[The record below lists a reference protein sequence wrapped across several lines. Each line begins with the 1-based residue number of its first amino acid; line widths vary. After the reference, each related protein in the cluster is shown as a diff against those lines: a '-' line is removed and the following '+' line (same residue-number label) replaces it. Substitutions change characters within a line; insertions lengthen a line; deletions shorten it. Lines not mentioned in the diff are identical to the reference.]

1 MILKFIKLV
10 IGFNEIF
17 KRLKSLILI
26 KLICTHCLKNDELF
40 FQFFN
45 IVVCRKNVMFQLV
58 LRSILFT
65 KFRPLKK
72 KQIGPYL
79 AENYVFLSTCIS
91 IVIHSF
97 KILKIV

>member
-1 MILKFIKLV
+1 VILKFIKLV

-17 KRLKSLILI
+17 KRSKSLILI
-26 KLICTHCLKNDELF
+26 KLICAHCLKNDELF

-72 KQIGPYL
+72 KQVGPYL
-79 AENYVFLSTCIS
+79 ATNYVFLLTCIS
-91 IVIHSF
+91 SVLHSF
-97 KILKIV
+97 KISKTV